1 MCTFEY
7 LLVTA
12 EYVFVSCCSGGA
24 FMYPNLSIRIEE
36 YYSIILRG
44 GYRLRHM
51 TSLMHAKH
59 LRGVRGNE
67 IVNFAR
73 WQIVP

>member
-1 MCTFEY
+1 
-7 LLVTA
+7 
-12 EYVFVSCCSGGA
+12 
-24 FMYPNLSIRIEE
+24 MYPNLSIRVEE
-36 YYSIILRG
+36 YYIIILRG